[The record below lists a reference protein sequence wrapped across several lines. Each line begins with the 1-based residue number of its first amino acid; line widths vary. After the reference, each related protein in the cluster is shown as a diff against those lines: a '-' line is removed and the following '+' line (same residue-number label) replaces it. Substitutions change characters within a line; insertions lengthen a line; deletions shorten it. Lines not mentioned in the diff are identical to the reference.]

1 MVAFLKLHNNYV
13 RALSTRCGNNKALLC
28 IKSRTPPDARGRTQ
42 KRLKLLKSH
51 HAPDSLSL
59 LRFPRKPEAFPPAH
73 LCSNRCP
80 TSRARFLWHIQNML
94 NGANGSNLCVRVSMI
109 EMNVP
114 STSLNLALNAKYHGQ
129 GPCEGETQRKGLIP
143 CLSECPPGY
152 EYAPATRKIIEWQ
165 GGGLIIP
172 TVAPYA
178 AACQPRRW
186 SRKRSPTAHSAS
198 RDPCRS

>member
-1 MVAFLKLHNNYV
+1 MAFLKLHNNYV
-13 RALSTRCGNNKALLC
+13 RALSTRCGNHKALLC

-51 HAPDSLSL
+51 HVPDSLSL

-152 EYAPATRKIIEWQ
+152 EYAPALGK
-165 GGGLIIP
+165 
-172 TVAPYA
+172 
-178 AACQPRRW
+178 
-186 SRKRSPTAHSAS
+186 
-198 RDPCRS
+198 